1 MATYDFTPTNY
12 VESLRSVIEQRIV
25 AQWKDGSGNP
35 LTDIAWPFGDYAPTP
50 GTPWLKVDILYG
62 QSTPM
67 TMGESRGLNLN
78 VGSIQLQVY
87 APKGK
92 GAGDV
97 LNSLTGSAR
106 AIFSRYFGSGL
117 RCGASSLLP
126 PQFNNAWAI
135 ATVTTP
141 FEAFEL
147 QP

>member
-1 MATYDFTPTNY
+1 MAFWY
-12 VESLRSVIEQRIV
+12 
-25 AQWKDGSGNP
+25 
-35 LTDIAWPFGDYAPTP
+35 YAPTP

-67 TMGESRGLNLN
+67 TMGESEGLNLN

-87 APKGK
+87 ARKVK
-92 GAGDV
+92 ARV
-97 LNSLTGSAR
+97 MFSIRLLAVR

-147 QP
+147 QPWVNKCL